1 MSAYQQA
8 VTWNINTME
17 SVVTARR
24 YTMEMALAM
33 GFSLPDATKIAVVVS
48 ELGRNILLYA
58 QTGKISVTP
67 TDNNQGK
74 SIEVL
79 AKDQGP
85 GIENVERVLIGG
97 YTTSNGM
104 GKGIS
109 GSRKLMDEFE
119 LNSIVGEGTTIRAVK
134 YLWRKY

>member
-1 MSAYQQA
+1 MGAYQQA
-8 VTWNINTME
+8 ITWTINTME
-17 SVVTARR
+17 SVVAARR
-24 YTMEMALAM
+24 YTMEMALSM

-58 QTGKISVTP
+58 QVGKICVTP
-67 TDNNQGK
+67 TDGPTGK
-74 SIEVL
+74 YIEVL
-79 AKDQGP
+79 AEDHGP
-85 GIENVERVLIGG
+85 GIENVERVLQGG

-119 LNSIVGEGTTIRAVK
+119 LNSVVGQGTTIRAVK